1 MRASL
6 LFFLLSLISCSLA
19 TAAPGSPPKAKV
31 PARTPL
37 IHVPEQAATAVPLKP
52 GKLFLDFGKA
62 TFGNLELEFATPP
75 TSPVTLTVHFG
86 EKLAGP
92 RQIDRNPGGT
102 IRYQRVETKVAAG
115 AKSVKVIPTWEPK
128 YANWIPNAE
137 GMDEITPFRYV
148 EIEDL
153 PSTEVKG
160 TRHTRQVAF
169 DEGASHFSSSDPVLD
184 AVWDMCKHTIRATT
198 FMGLYVD
205 GDRERK
211 PYEADA
217 WINQLCHYGV
227 DAHYL
232 TGRLTHE
239 HLLVYPTWPTEW
251 RQQSVLMAWA
261 DYLYSGDDASIRAHY
276 DVLVGRL
283 MLDRRREDG
292 LFLGQEKGEWRDII
306 DWPIGERDGYDMKV
320 MVKTVTSAF
329 HAHSLQLMARMARD
343 IGKNEDAER
352 FEKMAQVTIQSMR
365 SKLMDPA
372 RGIYIDG
379 LNEKTGKPSTHAS
392 LHANMIPLAL
402 GLVAPEHVKAVA
414 DFVQSRGMACSVYG
428 AQFLLDALYDAGRG
442 QAALA
447 LMNAKHDRSWHNM
460 IAAGSTVALEAWDIK
475 YKPNLDWNHA
485 WGAVPANV
493 IPRKLMGIEPIEPGF
508 KRFRL
513 RPQPASLDHASIRTP
528 SPKGPIDAKFTRP
541 QGAWKLEF
549 TVPDGTTAEVHLPAK
564 SMEEITFTSETKQA
578 PRFLRME
585 NGRVVAEAGPGKYG
599 AVCPPES

>member
-1 MRASL
+1 MRISTS
-6 LFFLLSLISCSLA
+6 FLLCLFGSVAI
-19 TAAPGSPPKAKV
+19 AAPQPTPV
-31 PARTPL
+31 DRVIARTPL
-37 IHVPEQAATAVPLKP
+37 IDVAEPPVKLVPGAN
-52 GKLFLDFGKA
+52 GNLFVDFGKA
-62 TFGNLELEFATPP
+62 TFGNLELEFSAPLSAP
-75 TSPVTLTVHFG
+75 AKLTVHLG
-86 EKLAGP
+86 EKLAEPGK
-92 RQIDRNPGGT
+92 IDRNPGGT
-102 IRYQRVETKVAAG
+102 IRYQQVVVDAAAG
-115 AKSVKVIPTWEPK
+115 AKSVKILPAWKPTHK
-128 YANWIPNAE
+128 NWIPNPE
-137 GMDEITPFRYV
+137 GMDEIAPFRYV
-148 EIEDL
+148 EIEGL
-153 PSTEVKG
+153 PSGQTKV

-169 DEGASHFSSSDPVLD
+169 DEKASHFSSSDPVLD

-217 WINQLCHYGV
+217 WINMLCHYGV

-276 DVLVGRL
+276 DVLVQKL

-292 LFLGQEKGEWRDII
+292 LFLGQEKGEPRDII
-306 DWPIGERDGYDMKV
+306 DWPAGERDGYDMKV

-329 HAHSLQLMARMARD
+329 HAHSLQLMSRMAKD
-343 IGKNEDAER
+343 VGKKEDAAR
-352 FEKMAQVTIQSMR
+352 FEKMAQVTIAAMR

-379 LNEKTGKPSTHAS
+379 LNEKTGKPSAHAS

-402 GLVAPEHVKAVA
+402 GLVAPEHVKSVA
-414 DFVQSRGMACSVYG
+414 DFVESRGMACSVYG
-428 AQFLLDALYDAGRG
+428 AQFLLDGLYDAGRG
-442 QAALA
+442 EAALA
-447 LMNAKHDRSWHNM
+447 LMNAKHDRSWYNM
-460 IAAGSTVALEAWDIK
+460 IQAGSTVALEAWDIK

-493 IPRKLMGIEPIEPGF
+493 IPRKLMGIEPLEPGF

-513 RPQPASLDHASIRTP
+513 RPQPATLEHASIRAP
-528 SPKGPIDAKFTRP
+528 SPKGPIEANFSRP
-541 QGAWKLEF
+541 QGSWKLEF
-549 TVPDGTTAEVHLPAK
+549 SVPEGTAAEVHLPAK
-564 SMEEITFTSETKQA
+564 SMEQITFTSETKQA

-585 NGRVVAEAGPGKYG
+585 NGRVVAEAGPGKYS
-599 AVCPPES
+599 ALCPPMN

>member
-1 MRASL
+1 
-6 LFFLLSLISCSLA
+6 
-19 TAAPGSPPKAKV
+19 
-31 PARTPL
+31 
-37 IHVPEQAATAVPLKP
+37 
-52 GKLFLDFGKA
+52 
-62 TFGNLELEFATPP
+62 
-75 TSPVTLTVHFG
+75 
-86 EKLAGP
+86 
-92 RQIDRNPGGT
+92 
-102 IRYQRVETKVAAG
+102 
-115 AKSVKVIPTWEPK
+115 
-128 YANWIPNAE
+128 
-137 GMDEITPFRYV
+137 
-148 EIEDL
+148 
-153 PSTEVKG
+153 
-160 TRHTRQVAF
+160 
-169 DEGASHFSSSDPVLD
+169 VLD

-276 DVLVGRL
+276 DVLVEKL

-306 DWPIGERDGYDMKV
+306 DWPAGERDGYDMKV

-329 HAHSLQLMARMARD
+329 HAHALQLMARMAKD
-343 IGKNEDAER
+343 IGKTEDAAR
-352 FEKMAQVTIQSMR
+352 FEKMAAVTIAAMR
-365 SKLMDPA
+365 EKLMDPA

-379 LNEKTGKPSTHAS
+379 LDHKTGKPSTHAS

-414 DFVQSRGMACSVYG
+414 DFVESRGMACSVYG
-428 AQFLLDALYDAGRG
+428 AQFLLDGLYDAGRAD
-442 QAALA
+442 AALA
-447 LMNAKHDRSWHNM
+447 LMNAKHDRSWWNM
-460 IAAGSTVALEAWDIK
+460 IQAGSTVALEAWDIK

-493 IPRKLMGIEPIEPGF
+493 IPRKLMGIEPLEPGF
-508 KRFRL
+508 NRFRL
-513 RPQPASLDHASIRTP
+513 RPQPATLEHASIRAP
-528 SPKGPIDAKFTRP
+528 SPKGPIEAGFSRP
-541 QGAWKLEF
+541 QGRWRLEF
-549 TVPDGTTAEVHLPAK
+549 TVPEGTTAEVHVPAK
-564 SMEEITFTSETKQA
+564 SMEEITVTSENKLSMK
-578 PRFLRME
+578 FLRME
-585 NGRVVAEAGPGKYG
+585 NGRVVAEAGPGKYTATVDG
-599 AVCPPES
+599 K